1 MSDVRGVASNG
12 EDPVAEVRGADG
24 RSWNTVPDNIK
35 PERGQGLDDFL
46 PDQSL
51 LDGEEVGD
59 VLQDDVTRS
68 NLAHDSGH
76 LSPQNGLGVVEPVAV
91 PRVARALA
99 GESTDDAVDRG

>member
-1 MSDVRGVASNG
+1 MTSCQTSPFWMVRRLATFSKTTY
-12 EDPVAEVRGADG
+12 A
-24 RSWNTVPDNIK
+24 
-35 PERGQGLDDFL
+35 
-46 PDQSL
+46 
-51 LDGEEVGD
+51 
-59 VLQDDVTRS
+59 RS